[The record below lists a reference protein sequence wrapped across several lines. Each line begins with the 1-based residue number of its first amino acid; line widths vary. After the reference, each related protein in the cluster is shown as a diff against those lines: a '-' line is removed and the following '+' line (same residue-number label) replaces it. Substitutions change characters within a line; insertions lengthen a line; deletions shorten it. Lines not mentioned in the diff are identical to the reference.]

1 MKHQEL
7 EDKYKRL
14 SKEIDNLDEKKVE
27 IEEELWS
34 QTQEHK
40 QTLEEN

>member
-1 MKHQEL
+1 MKNQEL
-7 EDKYKRL
+7 EDKYKIL
-14 SKEIDNLDEKKVE
+14 SKEIDTLDEKKVK

-34 QTQEHK
+34 QKQEHK

>member
-7 EDKYKRL
+7 EANYKRL

-27 IEEELWS
+27 IEEELWN
-34 QTQEHK
+34 QKQEHK